1 MRAVAVARGRI
12 LKLNNYLVFELNWW
26 GDNDD
31 DYDEDDVDVVDAF
44 LTLDRLLSTPV
55 N

>member
-12 LKLNNYLVFELNWW
+12 LKLNNNLVFELNWW

-31 DYDEDDVDVVDAF
+31 DEDDVDVVDAF
-44 LTLDRLLSTPV
+44 LTLDLLLSTPV